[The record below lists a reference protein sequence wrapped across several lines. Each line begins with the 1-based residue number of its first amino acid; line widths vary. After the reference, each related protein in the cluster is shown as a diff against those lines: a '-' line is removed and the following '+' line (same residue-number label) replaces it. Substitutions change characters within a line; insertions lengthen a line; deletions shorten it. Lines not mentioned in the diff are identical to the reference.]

1 MGKQPRRSLK
11 FSANACFFLLAS
23 ILPVLIL
30 PVSILPVA
38 SASGQTTANQTADA
52 KLPAYDVVSVK
63 VDKSGSGHWDLDSRD
78 GRYSA
83 NNVSLKN
90 LVSSAYGMKEDL
102 ISGIP
107 GWANSA
113 RFDLQ
118 AKIVDPD
125 LVALK
130 KLSPEQE
137 QSLLK
142 PVLADR
148 FQLRAHTE
156 TKILPVFDLVLAKGG
171 PKFKPTSPDDPSG
184 KGGSI
189 SIHNAALTAHAIPMQ
204 FLARS
209 LSSQMHRMVI
219 DKTGLAGRFDLSFT
233 WTPAYGPGATPED
246 SESSIFTALQEQ
258 LGLKLRSA
266 KGPVETLVIDHVEMP
281 SEN

>member
-1 MGKQPRRSLK
+1 MDKQSRRSLK
-11 FSANACFFLLAS
+11 FSASACFFLLAS
-23 ILPVLIL
+23 IF
-30 PVSILPVA
+30 PVA
-38 SASGQTTANQTADA
+38 SVPGQAIADQSAGA
-52 KLPAYDVVSVK
+52 KIPAYDVVSVK
-63 VDKSGSGHWDLDSRD
+63 VNKSGSGNWDIDSNL

-83 NNVSLKN
+83 SNVSVKN
-90 LVSSAYGMKEDL
+90 LISGAYGVKEDL

-130 KLSPEQE
+130 KLSAEQDL
-137 QSLLK
+137 SLLK
-142 PVLADR
+142 PVLEDR
-148 FQLRAHTE
+148 FRLKTHTE

-189 SIHNAALTAHAIPMQ
+189 SIHNAALTAHAIPMR

-219 DKTGLAGRFDLSFT
+219 DKTGLAWPGDSTSPSHGLPLTARARLLK
-233 WTPAYGPGATPED
+233 TPNRP
-246 SESSIFTALQEQ
+246 SSPLY
-258 LGLKLRSA
+258 RSSSA
-266 KGPVETLVIDHVEMP
+266 
-281 SEN
+281 